1 MGFFYL
7 LVLVLF
13 CMWLKKQVDH
23 ESKAKEQNARKH
35 YFPARIS
42 KLSQDAAKVK
52 TKRGRLASNGANVEN
67 ATRQGWEVIHYKGS
81 NKNYS
86 NTHGDHIYPLA
97 KWQKLPRNRK
107 E

>member
-1 MGFFYL
+1 V
-7 LVLVLF
+7 LVLV
-13 CMWLKKQVDH
+13 CVWLKKEVDP

-42 KLSQDAAKVK
+42 KLPQNAAKVEAK
-52 TKRGRLASNGANVEN
+52 ARRVASDGANVEN
-67 ATRQGWEVIHYKGS
+67 ATRQGWEVIHCKGS
-81 NKNYS
+81 NKNCS
-86 NTHGDHIYPLA
+86 NKTSGHIYLLA